1 MCQKQKIY
9 NVQNILQIISF
20 LGNPALLKSCYKKK
34 KKKGEVLNFY
44 KTYMFERTKKKKKC
58 LYMWEDGNIR

>member
-1 MCQKQKIY
+1 MCQKQKIH

-20 LGNPALLKSCYKKK
+20 LGNPALLKKTFTKLTCLKEQKKK
-34 KKKGEVLNFY
+34 KKF
-44 KTYMFERTKKKKKC
+44 